1 VTRTLSIIR
10 WVPHP
15 FASLWRKDGRRIH
28 YVPLPPVCPATS
40 PWRGLLASWR
50 FLARYQG
57 PQPSFKIGRTILFM
71 KSGFRLTSALIILS
85 ALPYGVSQTVDSTE
99 SERDKDTY
107 AIYSMVLAHL
117 ETSHGPDDN
126 ERYLIEATTSASGLP
141 EEPCVNPPKERE
153 ADFREVLLDY
163 ERRKATPRRLK
174 PVFSISKPFALLS
187 VSEAREFMKERSSTS
202 NGNVASNPQFQGVS
216 DLVTLSDVYFNQD
229 RTLALAGI
237 SLWCGNLCGLYE
249 WKVLERLATGKW
261 QELKWVTCI
270 TVSRESESVRSPFQG
285 HQFSDGN

>member
-187 VSEAREFMKERSSTS
+187 VSEASERTQLHQQRQCSLKS
-202 NGNVASNPQFQGVS
+202 PVS
-216 DLVTLSDVYFNQD
+216 GRVGFGY
-229 RTLALAGI
+229 
-237 SLWCGNLCGLYE
+237 SLRR
-249 WKVLERLATGKW
+249 VL
-261 QELKWVTCI
+261 Q
-270 TVSRESESVRSPFQG
+270 SR
-285 HQFSDGN
+285 